1 MLALLVTFLLA
12 SSSVEAFSL
21 SNTLGDHMVLQR
33 APQQAV
39 VWGFAASGVNVTT
52 TFNNQNYN
60 SVADTTGVWRQS
72 LPATAAGGPY
82 NLAFKA
88 TDGGT
93 GSLSDVLFGD
103 VYIASGQSN
112 MQFTVSL
119 GNNASNEETSADSYP
134 NVRVFTVGDGTSST
148 TPLTQL
154 TTISQRW
161 VASSRASVG
170 GPDWAYQTAVGWFF
184 ARGVYNS
191 QKIPIGLINNNWG
204 GTNINQWSS
213 ATANGKCNQ
222 TGSGNLWNAMVV
234 PYTVGP
240 MTLKGVVWYQGENN
254 IGAPAYYNC
263 AQAALIDDW
272 RLNFKVPNLWFA
284 VVQLAGY
291 NYGAGPTPGDFR
303 IIQITSLASNAA
315 PTGYST
321 AIDVGIWANIHPTDK
336 QTVAARLVNS
346 ALVQVYGLTT
356 LQWKCPTVSSTNSTV
371 SGTTVTVEVR
381 FTADSLGTG
390 LTTTV
395 PSYALAVQ
403 ANVCPTGATANECGY
418 PTIEVN
424 NGGTSNTVLN
434 ATATLT
440 SDAKGIL
447 LTATAPGAGYKAAKT
462 SYGRASWPRTIFF
475 NSNGLPVLPWYQ

>member
-1 MLALLVTFLLA
+1 MLALLGLLLFT

-39 VWGFAASGVNVTT
+39 VWGFAASGVTVTT

-60 SVADTTGVWRQS
+60 SVADTTGVWRQT
-72 LPATAAGGPY
+72 LPATPAGGPY
-82 NLAFKA
+82 NLTFKA

-119 GNNASNEETSADSYP
+119 ANNASNEEASADSYP
-134 NVRVFTVGDGTSST
+134 NIRVFSVGDGTSST

-154 TTISQRW
+154 TTILQRW
-161 VASSRASVG
+161 AASSRASVG
-170 GPDWAYQTAVGWFF
+170 GPDWQYQTAVGWFF

-191 QKIPIGLINNNWG
+191 QKVPIGLINNNWG

-213 ATANGKCNQ
+213 ATANQKCNQ

-272 RLNFKVPNLWFA
+272 RLNFKSANLWFA

-291 NYGAGPTPGDFR
+291 NYGAGTGPGDFR
-303 IIQITSLASNAA
+303 IIQLTSLAQNAA

-336 QTVAARLVNS
+336 QTVSGRLVNS

-381 FTADSLGTG
+381 FEADSIGTG

-395 PSYALAVQ
+395 PAYALAVQ
-403 ANVCPTGATANECGY
+403 ANVCPSGATANECGY
-418 PTIEVN
+418 PAIEVN

-440 SDAKGIL
+440 SDSKGML
-447 LTATAPGAGYKAAKT
+447 LTATAPGTGYKAVKS
-462 SYGRASWPRTIFF
+462 SYGRASWPRTIVF
-475 NSNGLPVLPWYQ
+475 NSNGCPVLPWYQ